1 MTYTPILLSQKG
13 NRSLLK
19 LEGYKSTPFAIV
31 KGFDGEEWYSGEY
44 YQTLEEAFEDFHAE
58 LTPTPEEDEEPEDE
72 EDEEFSE
79 ADYDALAKGGKR
91 HV

>member
-58 LTPTPEEDEEPEDE
+58 LTPTLEEDE